1 MENIWHTVCE
11 CMTPLVS
18 GAFMP
23 CVSFYTYLLLPLSR
37 FSRVWLFVTPWT
49 IAGQVMEWVT
59 TPFSRLQIYRHE
71 VKSSNCVDVTVS
83 ATDAICSQ
91 NQKVFGSL
99 RHPIAAAAARSRQ
112 SCPALCEPV
121 DGSPPGSPVPE
132 AVQVRKLE
140 WVAISFSNA
149 WKWKVKV
156 KSLSRVWLF
165 ATPWTVA

>member
-37 FSRVWLFVTPWT
+37 FSHVWLFVTPWT

-112 SCPALCEPV
+112 SCLTLRDPV
-121 DGSPPGSPVPE
+121 DCSLAGFSGHGIFQARV
-132 AVQVRKLE
+132 LE
-140 WVAISFSNA
+140 PVAISFA
-149 WKWKVKV
+149 MRHPK
-156 KSLSRVWLF
+156 
-165 ATPWTVA
+165 